1 MQQEFSGRVA
11 FININVNNP
20 EEQALCIQ
28 YQIQYI
34 PTTYLLNAKGEA
46 TFDYIGAISQSA
58 MRSKLEAL
66 AGGT

>member
-20 EEQALCIQ
+20 GEQALCIQ

-34 PTTYLLNAKGEA
+34 PATYLLNAKGEA
-46 TFDYIGAISQSA
+46 TFHYIGAISQGQ
-58 MRSKLEAL
+58 MRSKLDVL
-66 AGGT
+66 AGGR